1 MRLKREACR
10 LWLFVRP
17 SIVND
22 SISRNDD
29 AAAARENGKKRGLRN
44 SQAPGLST
52 KRACCK
58 MSLLISRKSAIYRAF
73 LHTADLAHSVFT
85 GWNRTQYVF

>member
-1 MRLKREACR
+1 MRLKEKLVAFGYFMRR
-10 LWLFVRP
+10 